1 MRWQTQAPVTNGT
14 PPKAVLDWTPFRAWM
29 PFLLACLLINLPALA
44 PALAVTMTEDPKG
57 FEGIP
62 WGAGLSESSNFTV
75 VYADDRVKEYRLQQE
90 PLLLGTVP
98 VQSMKFSTLD
108 GKFARVTVRY
118 QGDQR
123 HETMLLYLQ
132 SRYGPL
138 DLTPGQTMAGTNQQY
153 NWRGTD
159 TEVNLTY
166 DGKRETG
173 VIYFESAALG
183 AKLAEVIS
191 GF

>member
-1 MRWQTQAPVTNGT
+1 MA
-14 PPKAVLDWTPFRAWM
+14 A
-29 PFLLACLLINLPALA
+29 
-44 PALAVTMTEDPKG
+44 DPKG

-62 WGAGLSESSNFTV
+62 WGAGLSESSNFAV
-75 VYADDRVKEYRLQQE
+75 VYADERVKEYHFKQE
-90 PLLLGTVP
+90 PLLLGAVP
-98 VQSMKFSTLD
+98 VRSMKFFTLD

-118 QGDQR
+118 EGESQHEAMLR
-123 HETMLLYLQ
+123 HLQ

-153 NWRGTD
+153 NWRGAE

-173 VIYFESAALG
+173 VIFFESRALG
-183 AKLAEVIS
+183 AKLAEAIS